1 MEPQTLPVPAAGKRR
16 DDARYVRRNFWKKVR
31 RTLGLVPFLEDA
43 IAAWFCARDPQTPA
57 RVRAVLLGA
66 LAWFI
71 TPVDLIPD
79 FVAGLGF
86 TDDASVLLAAMT
98 VVGRHITDRHR
109 ARARRALAREE
120 DSRDTGDP
128 GPASP

>member
-1 MEPQTLPVPAAGKRR
+1 MEQQTLPVPTGAARR
-16 DDARYVRRNFWKKVR
+16 DDARYVRRHFWKKVR

-43 IAAWFCARDPQTPA
+43 IAAWFCALDPRTPA

-71 TPVDLIPD
+71 MPADLIPD
-79 FVAGLGF
+79 FIAGLGF

-98 VVGRHITDRHR
+98 MVSPHITGRHR

-120 DSRDTGDP
+120 ESRDAEDP
-128 GPASP
+128 GPAAP